1 MAAESPV
8 HDASASLERVGQF
21 FSASLGNAFE
31 IPDCEKVSDAY
42 TQIIQSKSGLFC
54 SSQ

>member
-1 MAAESPV
+1 MAADSPV

-31 IPDCEKVSDAY
+31 IPDCEKVSNDF
-42 TQIIQSKSGLFC
+42 TQVTVIHSR
-54 SSQ
+54 